1 MTENLVACFFI
12 TMQTIASYLQNFIS
26 FFILK
31 TISCSMY
38 NSYLFSY
45 VVCMHFLNILILT
58 YLFQINKP
66 YESQIL
72 QLIYVSIM
80 YLNAPVTF
88 GSHFQGT
95 KQTFSKSPF
104 LISSL
109 YLSYQ
114 HPQHLLNGKSLT
126 TEARKTGM

>member
-31 TISCSMY
+31 TISCFMY

-45 VVCMHFLNILILT
+45 VVCMHFLNILVLT

-88 GSHFQGT
+88 GSYFQGT
-95 KQTFSKSPF
+95 KQTFSTVPLPHFISLSQLPISPAP
-104 LISSL
+104 S
-109 YLSYQ
+109 Q
-114 HPQHLLNGKSLT
+114 
-126 TEARKTGM
+126 